1 MPGRHN
7 CTDTP
12 NCFLIASERWE
23 EELGLSD
30 LRGED
35 SAHIGPI
42 GIAYGATG
50 QQLIP
55 QFFA

>member
-7 CTDTP
+7 CTGTP
-12 NCFLIASERWE
+12 SCFLVASEQWGA
-23 EELGLSD
+23 ELGLSD

-35 SAHIGPI
+35 SAQRGPVV
-42 GIAYGATG
+42 IAYSATG
-50 QQLIP
+50 QQLIL

>member
-12 NCFLIASERWE
+12 SCFPIASERWE
-23 EELGLSD
+23 AELGLAD
-30 LRGED
+30 LYGED
-35 SAHIGPI
+35 SAQIGPVV
-42 GIAYGATG
+42 IAYGETG

-55 QFFA
+55 